1 MKTMMTLSVALMAA
15 GLHADTL
22 RLANG
27 LEFRIPVGWQATRT
41 ENGAVLMPPNAV
53 SGSEAYI
60 VALLP
65 NVTDIQDPR
74 LLAKLA
80 AQYSSSGVHGVASG
94 SPVSF
99 QSAGGPG
106 FIHSYDF
113 VENGQRGRLQF
124 YLVALPTGGAAAVVA
139 AGTRELIPLRS
150 VNVLGVASSLRQTVS
165 AAPSAAPTTAA
176 TYRLDNGSALAQQW
190 MQRLSGKK
198 LMQFSSYSSGSSGGY
213 SSQRT
218 LYLATDGSYAFRT
231 SSSVSVY
238 VPGATGGSSGRNGSD
253 GQWRIFEQSGKPM
266 LELQSAQTGK
276 EVIVLS
282 TDGSKTF
289 LNGHRWL
296 VAPIQ

>member
-150 VNVLGVASSLRQTVS
+150 VTVLGVASSLQQTVS
-165 AAPSAAPTTAA
+165 TPSAASATPA
-176 TYRLDNGSALAQQW
+176 TYRLDNGSVLAQQW
-190 MQRLSGKK
+190 VQRLSGKK

-231 SSSVSVY
+231 SSSVSIY

-253 GQWRIFEQSGKPM
+253 GQWRIFEQAGKPI